1 MFEHTSKSGNRELLP
16 QEEYHCEVGFIS
28 LFITWAGIPA
38 TQLRKRLKIKWN
50 VIEIFFFF
58 LESFEDKKVE
68 TKYVSLSLYILV
80 GMFARVDRKRQKEKE
95 WGGVDNITLSLVY
108 FEEDKAGFW

>member
-1 MFEHTSKSGNRELLP
+1 MSRNPSYPAEEKIENKMKCNRD
-16 QEEYHCEVGFIS
+16 
-28 LFITWAGIPA
+28 
-38 TQLRKRLKIKWN
+38 
-50 VIEIFFFF
+50 FFFF